1 MANLGLKLKP
11 KMFATMIIQVGAQR
25 VLTIP
30 KEAIQ
35 DTDKDKVVYV
45 PVSATSFREQ
55 KVEVGSE
62 SGPYDEVLKGL
73 RAGDTVVT
81 KGSFDLRSEALK
93 ELE

>member
-1 MANLGLKLKP
+1 
-11 KMFATMIIQVGAQR
+11 MFAKMTIQVGAHQ

-30 KEAIQ
+30 KEAVQ

-45 PVSATSFREQ
+45 PVSNTSFREQ
-55 KVEVGSE
+55 KVELGSE
-62 SGPYDEVLKGL
+62 SGPYYEVLKGL
-73 RAGDTVVT
+73 HPGETVVT